1 MSDQPK
7 TQAEISPQ
15 EQEFNKYIWAAV
27 SVMVNGLRAS
37 IPQAPVPMLMVKMCG
52 ALGECV
58 GMVISAGAI
67 GDVLRVRSACVKA
80 FSEGIREAK
89 LQPPTMPNI
98 KMDS

>member
-1 MSDQPK
+1 MTDQSK

-58 GMVISAGAI
+58 GMVMSAGAI
-67 GDVLRVRSACVKA
+67 GDVLQARTACAKA
-80 FSEGIREAK
+80 FSEGIRAAK
-89 LQPPTMPNI
+89 MQPPAMP